1 MRTILLAAA
10 LSFSGLAVSSLAM
23 AQTSDTDA
31 TTGTEVSPADTGSDT
46 SSDAATSSQG
56 DTSGTGV
63 TQQGTVPTGVAM
75 PPPGTNQP
83 VAVPPGAVVVPTNQA
98 APFTPKPAAT
108 AYPPCSK
115 TVTDACTQTYERGV
129 RRARS
134 RG

>member
-1 MRTILLAAA
+1 MMRTILLAAA
-10 LSFSGLAVSSLAM
+10 LSFSGVSSLAM
-23 AQTSDTDA
+23 AQTSDTDV
-31 TTGTEVSPADTGSDT
+31 TTDTEVSPADTGSDT
-46 SSDAATSSQG
+46 SGDAAASPQG

-83 VAVPPGAVVVPTNQA
+83 VVAPPGAVVVPTNQA